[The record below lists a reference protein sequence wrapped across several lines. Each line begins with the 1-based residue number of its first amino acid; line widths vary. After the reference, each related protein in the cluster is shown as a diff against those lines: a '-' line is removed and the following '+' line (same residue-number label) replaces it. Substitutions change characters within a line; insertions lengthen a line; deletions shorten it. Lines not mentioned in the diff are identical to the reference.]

1 MPTFL
6 LFGSLTY
13 IFMAV
18 VGFTKMKTGKQLAT
32 MAAAFYVA
40 DMFVQRRK
48 ATDIFY
54 SIPELKAKEL

>member
-40 DMFVQRRK
+40 DMFVQ
-48 ATDIFY
+48 
-54 SIPELKAKEL
+54 EAKSY